1 MEGTRWC
8 KPPSPYWSHV
18 LTLDGAAGET
28 FLTSKVGARPA
39 GKKVLSAREA
49 FLDKDVLVE
58 GDA

>member
-1 MEGTRWC
+1 
-8 KPPSPYWSHV
+8 V
-18 LTLDGAAGET
+18 LSLDGATGET
-28 FLTSKVGARPA
+28 FLTSTAGGKIA